1 MDQSAFIFQILLSV
15 LMDGLVVTIKLIAI
29 TAPPFGL
36 ILGILVAVGRVY
48 GSKPMS
54 LLCKGAVGFIK
65 GTPLLLMLFILYFG
79 LPSVGITLSAFVA
92 SLVGFIMCNGAYNSE
107 YIRGAISSVKEGQM
121 IAAQALGMTRMQ
133 AVRHIILPPQA
144 LIRAIPGLSNEFIY
158 LIKYSSLAYMLTVV
172 ELTGSGKMVATKY
185 FAYTEVFLAVGLGYL
200 LLVTITTIAVM
211 LIERKVAVPGM
222 TQSGRSMLDI
232 L

>member
-1 MDQSAFIFQILLSV
+1 MDQSEFLFQILLPV
-15 LMDGLVVTIKLIAI
+15 LLEGFIVTIKLIVL
-29 TAPPFGL
+29 TAPFGL
-36 ILGILVAVGRVY
+36 VLGILVAVGRVY
-48 GSKPMS
+48 GSKPIS

-79 LPSVGITLSAFVA
+79 LPSIGITLSAFVA

-107 YIRGAISSVKEGQM
+107 YIRGAIGSIKEGQI
-121 IAAQALGMTRMQ
+121 IAAQALGMNRMQ
-133 AVRHIILPPQA
+133 AVRHIILPQA

-158 LIKYSSLAYMLTVV
+158 LIKYSSLAYMLTVI
-172 ELTGSGKMVATKY
+172 ELTGAGKMVATKY
-185 FAYTEVFLAVGLGYL
+185 FEFTEVFMVVGIGYL

-211 LIERKVAVPGM
+211 LIERKVSVPGM
-222 TQSGRSMLDI
+222 TQSGRNMLDI